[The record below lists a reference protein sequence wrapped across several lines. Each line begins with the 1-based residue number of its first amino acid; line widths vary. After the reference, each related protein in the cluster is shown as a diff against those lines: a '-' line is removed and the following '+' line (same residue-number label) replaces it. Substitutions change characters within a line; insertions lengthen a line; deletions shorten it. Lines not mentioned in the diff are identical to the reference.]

1 MTIGALRDQRHLA
14 DERARACDV
23 AQSPKAYVFAR
34 RPEGAE
40 PWRPESG
47 ATGRFTRLRDQ
58 LGLKGIRL
66 HDLRHY
72 VATHLLEAG
81 GPVRAV
87 SERLGHANATTTL
100 GIYAHAVPATDQ
112 RSAELLGDLLAPK
125 EPSPS
130 KRKRRSNHRRR

>member
-130 KRKRRSNHRRR
+130 KRSCRSNQRRR